1 MGYTGMKKD
10 EKSFRIIRYAM
21 VILPAAALGIV
32 AMVCSGVSAARWGQQ
47 AAAVLV
53 FALLGIVPKRIA
65 RRIPAGLWTVFL
77 LLCLAATLL
86 GAEAGGARRWLDLGV
101 FNVHAAMLVLPA
113 MIILLANVRCFFP
126 LMLCIAIILSMQPD
140 LSQLLAFAAA
150 VLPLLWRSRDKR
162 VWGMLSV
169 LVLAALVM
177 ICIHIPTSIEPV
189 PYSEGVLAMLG
200 EVSWLMAAAGML
212 SLAMIP
218 VLWIY
223 RFSKEREVWML
234 SLGVY
239 YMIIILFGLSGE
251 YPVPFVGFGLSPIA
265 GYWLAYWFMPLKQ
278 NGK

>member
-10 EKSFRIIRYAM
+10 EKWFRIIQYAR

-32 AMVCSGVSAARWGQQ
+32 AMVCSGISAARWGQQ

-53 FALLGIVPKRIA
+53 FALFGMVPQRIVQ
-65 RRIPAGLWTVFL
+65 RIPARLWTVFL
-77 LLCLAATLL
+77 MICLSATLL
-86 GAEAGGARRWLDLGV
+86 GAEVGGARRWLDLRV
-101 FNVHAAMLVLPA
+101 FNAHAAMLVLPS
-113 MIILLANVRCFFP
+113 MIILLGHMGCSCP
-126 LMLCIAIILSMQPD
+126 LVLCIAIVLSMQPD
-140 LSQLLAFAAA
+140 LSQLLAFSAAM
-150 VLPLLWRSRDKR
+150 LPLLWRSRNKR
-162 VWGMLSV
+162 GWRILSV
-169 LVLAALVM
+169 LALAILV
-177 ICIHIPTSIEPV
+177 ILCINIPTSIESV

-200 EVSWLMAAAGML
+200 EMSWLMAAAGML

-239 YMIIILFGLSGE
+239 YMIVILFGLSGE
-251 YPVPFVGFGLSPIA
+251 YPVPFVGFGLSPII